1 MLTFTLQNAAGSTAT
16 LIEEKKAE
24 VTKLIKDGIR
34 ECHEANRISRANYD
48 RAQEESG
55 EATAVDNAM
64 DQEACKRLIERYAS
78 LVRLK
83 AALRNLFSDPE
94 LTIGMRARAMD
105 VLDEALKADGLY
117 HEDQNTMQE
126 RQIIRQDRAEARKR
140 EAMQTYREAR
150 SCTKRMEVIFE
161 AIVKAVGVEEEIK

>member
-1 MLTFTLQNAAGSTAT
+1 MLTFTLQNAAGLTAT
-16 LIEEKKAE
+16 LIAEKKAE

-34 ECHEANRISRANYD
+34 ECHEANGISRANYD

-64 DQEACKRLIERYAS
+64 DQEACKRLIERHAS

-83 AALRNLFSDPE
+83 AALRNLFSNPE
-94 LTIGMRARAMD
+94 LTIGMRARAMI
-105 VLDEALKADGLY
+105 VLNEALKADGLY

-126 RQIIRQDRAEARKR
+126 QQIIVQDRAEARKR
-140 EAMQTYREAR
+140 EAMHTYREAR

-161 AIVKAVGVEEEIK
+161 AIVKAVGMEEGTK